1 MSEAEEE
8 TYSIMFSSLRHP
20 ARRKILR
27 MLSERT
33 MTFSKMLEELA
44 IPSSHLTYHLENLGE
59 LVTKDEDGKYKLSS
73 FGEASVS
80 MMRNAEEVPD
90 IHARRFSAL
99 PLRWKSLYAVFTIA
113 IVLLASVSVVQYFSF
128 NRLSGDYEAL
138 RVDFDKTKAQNEQLL
153 SWSTSATKAMTII
166 RDVIQLDVSQYQATL
181 LSNTVEDRSD
191 LGNVIE
197 EVIKYSFVNSF
208 SSLELTLRFRN
219 GHFSLFLLSQLEGF
233 PSFPPIFTRQQPT
246 DVLQASR
253 ELLERYEVVSN
264 EPYLN
269 EMSDLLGSINASVN
283 GANIEQTLGNTK
295 LKISNYGDNAEIF
308 LQYTVNGIVFSA
320 KSVHIVF
327 GNSAIKKLSDDWSFY
342 AIGNAQVNISNEQA
356 IEIARNAVKS
366 FTWNASGVQI
376 SNFNVLNEPV
386 SAEFFPHPR
395 TQPLTLIPY
404 WYVTLYLDRTYPGG
418 VNVITVGVWADTGGV
433 ANIQALSGQVMP

>member
-73 FGEASVS
+73 FGKASVS

-90 IHARRFSAL
+90 IHAKLFSAL
-99 PLRWKSLYAVFTIA
+99 PLRWKSLYAVFIIA
-113 IVLLASVSVVQYFSF
+113 IVLLASVSFVQYYSF
-128 NRLSGDYEAL
+128 NRDYEAL
-138 RVDFDKTKAQNEQLL
+138 KVDFDKMKAQNEQLL
-153 SWSTSATKAMTII
+153 SWSTSATKAMAII
-166 RDVIQLDVSQYQATL
+166 RDVVQLDVSKYQATL

-219 GHFSLFLLSQLEGF
+219 GHFSLFQLSQLEGF
-233 PSFPPIFTRQQPT
+233 PNFPPTYATPQKT
-246 DVLQASR
+246 NVLQASR
-253 ELLERYEVVSN
+253 ELLERYKAAFN
-264 EPYLN
+264 EPYLS
-269 EMSDLLGSINASVN
+269 EMSTLLGSINGTNIEKTS
-283 GANIEQTLGNTK
+283 NIEQTLGNTK
-295 LKISNYGDNAEIF
+295 LKISDYGDDAEIF
-308 LQYTVNGIVFSA
+308 LQYTVNGIDFSA
-320 KSVHIVF
+320 KRVHIVF
-327 GNSAIKKLSDDWSFY
+327 ENHVIRELSDDWSFY
-342 AIGNAQVNISNEQA
+342 TIGNAQVDVSKEQA

-366 FTWNASGVQI
+366 FTWNASGIQI
-376 SNFNVLNEPV
+376 SNFNVLDEPV
-386 SAEFFPHPR
+386 SVAFFPHPR
-395 TQPLTLIPY
+395 TEPLTLIPY
-404 WYVTLYLDRTYPGG
+404 WYVTLYLDRIYPGG
-418 VNVITVGVWADTGGV
+418 VNVVTIGVWADTGNV
-433 ANIQALSGQVMP
+433 ANIQALSGQVSP

>member
-1 MSEAEEE
+1 MSESEEE

-153 SWSTSATKAMTII
+153 SWSTSATKQMTII

-181 LSNTVEDRSD
+181 LSNTVEARSD
-191 LGNVIE
+191 LGDVIE
-197 EVIKYSFVNSF
+197 EVIKYSFVNRARN
-208 SSLELTLRFRN
+208 LELTLRFRN
-219 GHFSLFLLSQLEGF
+219 GHFSLFNLTQLEGF
-233 PSFPPIFTRQQPT
+233 PSFPPIYTRPQPT

-253 ELLERYEVVSN
+253 ELLERYDVVSN

-342 AIGNAQVNISNEQA
+342 
-356 IEIARNAVKS
+356 
-366 FTWNASGVQI
+366 T
-376 SNFNVLNEPV
+376 
-386 SAEFFPHPR
+386 
-395 TQPLTLIPY
+395 
-404 WYVTLYLDRTYPGG
+404 
-418 VNVITVGVWADTGGV
+418 
-433 ANIQALSGQVMP
+433 